1 MRALVLA
8 LALSFAAA
16 AAAQLRTIPPQAQPG
31 TLRHL
36 MDLAVEL
43 NGQPVDLA
51 PGAQIRDA
59 DNRLILPASLT
70 ETTAVR
76 YLLDGA
82 GKVNRAWI
90 LSPQEKAA
98 LPPTPYPK

>member
-1 MRALVLA
+1 MRALALV
-8 LALSFAAA
+8 LALSFAAT

-31 TLRHL
+31 TLRHV
-36 MDLAVEL
+36 MDLVVEL

-51 PGAQIRDA
+51 PCAQIRDA
-59 DNRLILPASLT
+59 DNRLILPASLM
-70 ETTAVR
+70 ETTSVR
-76 YLLDGA
+76 YLLDGT
-82 GKVNRAWI
+82 GKVHRAWI

>member
-1 MRALVLA
+1 MRALTLV

-31 TLRHL
+31 TLRHV
-36 MDLAVEL
+36 MDLMVEL
-43 NGQPVDLA
+43 NGQQGPLA

-59 DNRLILPASLT
+59 DNRVILPASLT
-70 ETTAVR
+70 EPTAVR
-76 YLLDGA
+76 YLLDDTGRLH
-82 GKVNRAWI
+82 RAWI

>member
-1 MRALVLA
+1 MRALVLV
-8 LALSFAAA
+8 LTLFFAAI
-16 AAAQLRTIPPQAQPG
+16 AAAQLRTIPSQAQPG
-31 TLRHL
+31 TLRHV

-43 NGQPVDLA
+43 NGQLADLA

-70 ETTAVR
+70 ETITVR
-76 YLLDGA
+76 YLLDGT
-82 GKVNRAWI
+82 GKLHRAWI

-98 LPPTPYPK
+98 LPAAPFPK

>member
-1 MRALVLA
+1 MRALMLA
-8 LALSFAAA
+8 LILSFAAA

-31 TLRHL
+31 TLRHV

-43 NGQPVDLA
+43 NGRLANLA
-51 PGAQIRDA
+51 PGVQIRDA
-59 DNRLILPASLT
+59 DNRMILPASLT

-76 YLLDGA
+76 YLLDDSGHLH
-82 GKVNRAWI
+82 RAWI

-98 LPPTPYPK
+98 LPPAPYPK

>member
-1 MRALVLA
+1 MRALLLV

-31 TLRHL
+31 TLRHV

-43 NGQPVDLA
+43 NGKLADLA

-76 YLLDGA
+76 YLLDGS
-82 GKVNRAWI
+82 GKLHRAWI

-98 LPPTPYPK
+98 LPQPPYPK